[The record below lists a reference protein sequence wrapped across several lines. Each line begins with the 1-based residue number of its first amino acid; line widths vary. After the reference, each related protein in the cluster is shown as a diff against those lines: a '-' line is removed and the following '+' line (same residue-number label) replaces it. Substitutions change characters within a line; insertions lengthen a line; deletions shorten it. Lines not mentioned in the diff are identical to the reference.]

1 MNIQHLENYYINANE
16 VRSLV
21 DGEVFAIFS
30 QAPIKAYDNFWEADY
45 YKNVTVIV
53 MLCSFFD
60 PKRGHQ
66 SEQYWPNEKSHAI
79 FSSGNL
85 KVVNT
90 KCDDSDEE
98 YVLNTFQITGP

>member
-1 MNIQHLENYYINANE
+1 
-16 VRSLV
+16 
-21 DGEVFAIFS
+21 
-30 QAPIKAYDNFWEADY
+30 
-45 YKNVTVIV
+45 